1 MKDIRKISQQKESE
15 LAQVRKE
22 IESLHVVAPLLAD
35 DPSRGI
41 HEVLQKKEAEVANVR
56 KEVESLR
63 LVAPMISDEPA
74 SDELTRKP
82 ASSAQE
88 TPDHSQDAE
97 ATGTDDL
104 FSSMNANPRPKFW
117 EILKRKT

>member
-1 MKDIRKISQQKESE
+1 MKDIREISQQKESE

-22 IESLHVVAPLLAD
+22 IESLHIVEPLLSD

-41 HEVLQKKEAEVANVR
+41 HEVLQQKEADLADVR
-56 KEVESLR
+56 KEIESLK
-63 LVAPMISDEPA
+63 LVAPMLSDESPP
-74 SDELTRKP
+74 DELTRKP

-88 TPDHSQDAE
+88 TPDRSDSSE

-104 FSSMNANPRPKFW
+104 FSSMNAGSRPRFW

>member
-1 MKDIRKISQQKESE
+1 MKDIREISQQKESE

-22 IESLHVVAPLLAD
+22 IESLHIVEPLLSD
-35 DPSRGI
+35 DPQRGI
-41 HEVLQKKEAEVANVR
+41 HEVLQQKEADLADVR
-56 KEVESLR
+56 KEIESLQ
-63 LVAPMISDEPA
+63 LVAPMLSDEPP

-82 ASSAQE
+82 SSSTQE
-88 TPDHSQDAE
+88 TQDSSHGSE

-104 FSSMNANPRPKFW
+104 FSSMNASSRPRFW